1 MAVLCE
7 TVGCCFCFCSVAS
20 CHCRPPGFSFPSRS
34 DRAAPRLTRHS
45 PLSLTHSLT
54 HFRRLPPRSRLLPRL
69 FSAEKQH
76 WTASGPVSLRS
87 ALLGV
92 LNSSISNQGIPTA
105 IALPSR
111 RVSEPCASREPAR
124 AGLNLTRAAAFSV
137 FIRASLS
144 RLLSPYSPHTSLAS
158 PSPLTRLT
166 FLGLLSAAP
175 CNAPQS
181 TAIALVK

>member
-1 MAVLCE
+1 LFLFLL
-7 TVGCCFCFCSVAS
+7 CCFLPLQATRFL
-20 CHCRPPGFSFPSRS
+20 FSLPFGSGCTSTHPS
-34 DRAAPRLTRHS
+34 LTTFTH
-45 PLSLTHSLT
+45 SLTHSLT

-144 RLLSPYSPHTSLAS
+144 RLLSPLSPYSPHTSLAS

-175 CNAPQS
+175 CDAPQS